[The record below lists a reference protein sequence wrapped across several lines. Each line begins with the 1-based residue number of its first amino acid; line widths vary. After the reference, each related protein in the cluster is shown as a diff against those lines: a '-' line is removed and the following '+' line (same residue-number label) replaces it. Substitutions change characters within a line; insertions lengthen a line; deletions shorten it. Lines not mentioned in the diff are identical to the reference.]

1 MTMNN
6 VTHMQTAIREIEQTL
21 FYVDSDAEHP
31 AHDRRHSLHRQ
42 CLAAIA
48 ALQQRAI
55 ELQLHL
61 HTLAK

>member
-1 MTMNN
+1 MTMSNL
-6 VTHMQTAIREIEQTL
+6 VTIKTAIREIEQTL
-21 FYVDSDAEHP
+21 FHVDSDAAHP

-42 CLAAIA
+42 CLAAIS
-48 ALQQRAI
+48 ALQQRAV